1 MKIGLKDV
9 ASLTRVHLVVLT
21 ELIQCFNAFGKVTW
35 LLSSIIEHFIATLH
49 QITKEEELANVK

>member
-1 MKIGLKDV
+1 MKDV